1 MSSSIT
7 VHPSA
12 VVASSAELGEG
23 VSIGA
28 YAVVGEGVRLG
39 DRTTV
44 GSHAVVQGPSVF
56 GEENRIFPHAAL
68 GFEPQDLKYRGEPT
82 RLVVGSRNV
91 FREFTT
97 VQRGTATGGGETVV
111 GDDNYFMNYTHVAHD
126 NRIGSHVV
134 MANCSVLAG
143 HVQVGNHAK
152 VGAFNA
158 VHQFC
163 RIGAHAFMGAYTACR
178 QDVLPFCRTEGNE
191 DPKTYGI
198 NTIGLKRAGFSDE
211 RVEALQKAYRLLR
224 QSKLNTS
231 QALKRIAEELSGQ
244 PDVEELVQ
252 FIRTSERGF
261 IK

>member
-1 MSSSIT
+1 MSSVTI
-7 VHPSA
+7 HPSA
-12 VVASSAELGEG
+12 VVASSAELGKG

-28 YAVVGEGVRLG
+28 YAVIGEGVVLG
-39 DRTTV
+39 DRTSVGNHATV
-44 GSHAVVQGPSVF
+44 EGPAIF
-56 GEENRIFPHAAL
+56 GEDNRIFPHAAL

-82 RLVVGSRNV
+82 RLVVGARNV
-91 FREFTT
+91 FREFST
-97 VQRGTATGGGETVV
+97 VQRGTATGGGETIV

-152 VGAFNA
+152 IGAFNA

-163 RIGAHAFMGAYTACR
+163 RVGAHAFMGAYSACR
-178 QDVLPFCRTEGNE
+178 QDVLPFCRTEGME
-191 DPKTYGI
+191 DPRTFGI

-224 QSKLNTS
+224 KSKLNTS
-231 QALKRIAEELSGQ
+231 QALERIMEELPNQ
-244 PDVEELVQ
+244 PDVEELVT

>member
-1 MSSSIT
+1 MSSVTI
-7 VHPSA
+7 HPTA
-12 VVASSAELGEG
+12 VVAPGAELGEG
-23 VSIGA
+23 ISIGP
-28 YAVVGEGVRLG
+28 YAVVGEGVVLG
-39 DRTTV
+39 DRTSV
-44 GSHAVVQGPSVF
+44 GGHASVEGPAAF
-56 GEENRIFPHAAL
+56 GPDNRIFPHAAL

-82 RLVVGSRNV
+82 RLVVGARNV

-97 VQRGTATGGGETVV
+97 VQRGTANGGGETVI

-143 HVQVGNHAK
+143 HVSVGNHAK

-211 RVEALQKAYRLLR
+211 RVEALQKAYRFLR

-231 QALKRIAEELSGQ
+231 QALERIAEELAGQ

-252 FIRTSERGF
+252 FIRSSERGF
-261 IK
+261 IT